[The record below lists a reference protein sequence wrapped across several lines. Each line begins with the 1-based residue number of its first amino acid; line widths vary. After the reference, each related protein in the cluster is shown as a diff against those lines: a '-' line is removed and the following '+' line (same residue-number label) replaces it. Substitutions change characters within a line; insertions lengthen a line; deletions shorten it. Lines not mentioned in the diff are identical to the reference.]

1 MSDMHQFP
9 NLPLKSRLPSK
20 GEFKVYS
27 SYDLDELFG
36 SQADSFMFRT
46 AVRMESFLNAR
57 LFMDMD
63 SLWKTMTNH
72 QKAEYKYA
80 LMEQMI
86 YVIVRGDYS
95 VVGNDD
101 GNIDVRKIIA
111 PEAKQHLMNCGIWST
126 KVKAYGR
133 DGIGLFKNG
142 GQFYD

>member
-36 SQADSFMFRT
+36 EQADSFMYRT
-46 AVRMESFLNAR
+46 AVRFESFINAR
-57 LFMDMD
+57 LFMKMD
-63 SLWKTMTNH
+63 LVWKQFTDF

-86 YVIVRGDYS
+86 YTIVRGDYA

-101 GNIDVRKIIA
+101 GNVDIRKIIA

-126 KVKAYGR
+126 KLKSYGR
-133 DGIGLFKNG
+133 DGIGLFKQG
-142 GQFYD
+142 GAFYD